1 MRTYTSTADNQARRI
16 ARQLP
21 AFIKAR
27 IEELSGSKDIETVA
41 HECGFKNGRTLEMIL
56 EGGLPFPL
64 PRLAALARAIDVPL
78 LPLFRMAMNDVG
90 MGELADAI
98 CELVEPG
105 RSTSQVPPVPSSDAE
120 SR

>member
-1 MRTYTSTADNQARRI
+1 MRTYTPTADNQARKI
-16 ARQLP
+16 TRQLP

-27 IEELSGSKDIETVA
+27 IEELHGSKDIETVA
-41 HECGFKNGRTLEMIL
+41 RECGFKDGRTIETIL
-56 EGGLPFPL
+56 DGRLLFPL
-64 PRLAALARAIDVPL
+64 PRLRALARALDVPL
-78 LPLFRMAMNDVG
+78 LPLFKLAMNDVG

-105 RSTSQVPPVPSSDAE
+105 RSTSQDPPVPSSDTE